1 MKRLLLAF
9 VIACLFAGC
18 AYADGIRMGSLT
30 QQNMTE
36 EEFAAFIKSQER
48 SFFGW
53 KVLNTHHRPEDT
65 FTYYDSLTAMLM
77 GLRSGKID
85 EAAIPEPVAEYVVNT
100 NPAFEISCALHSRT
114 TYLALGFRN
123 DDKGLRLCG
132 MFNEALASM
141 RADRRL
147 SILTAEYLSTP
158 GKSQPNAVKFGN
170 FDGAETVKVAVT
182 GDLPPMDII
191 ASDGTPVGFNTAV
204 LSELG
209 KRLGVNIELVSI
221 ESGARTSALMSG
233 RVDVVFWYQVY
244 EGVDKQPDAP
254 EGVLLSDRYY
264 EWDNFMHLRHF
275 VR

>member
-1 MKRLLLAF
+1 MKRLLLAL
-9 VIACLFAGC
+9 VIACILVSS
-18 AYADGIRMGSLT
+18 AYADGLRMGSLT

-123 DDKGLRLCG
+123 DDKGLRLCE

-141 RADRRL
+141 RSDRRL
-147 SILTAEYLSTP
+147 SILIAEYLSTP
-158 GKSQPNAVKFGN
+158 GKSQPHAVKFGN

-204 LSELG
+204 LSEIG

-221 ESGARTSALMSG
+221 ESGARTSALTSG

>member
-1 MKRLLLAF
+1 MKKLLLAC
-9 VIACLFAGC
+9 VITGLLVGC
-18 AYADGIRMGSLT
+18 AYAAGMRMGSLT
-30 QQNMTE
+30 QQNMSE

-48 SFFGW
+48 NFFGW
-53 KVLNTHHRPEDT
+53 KILNTNHRPEDT

-85 EAAIPEPVAEYVVNT
+85 EAALPEPVAEYVVNT
-100 NPAFEISCALHSRT
+100 NAAFEASCALHSRT
-114 TYLALGFRN
+114 TYLALGFKN
-123 DDKGLRLCG
+123 DDKGLRLQR

-141 RADRRL
+141 RPDRRL

-158 GKSQPNAVKFGN
+158 GKSQPTAAKFGH
-170 FDGAETVKVAVT
+170 FDGAETLKVAVT
-182 GDLPPMDII
+182 GDLPPMDMI
-191 ASDGTPVGFNTAV
+191 AADGTPVGFNTAV
-204 LSELG
+204 LSEIG
-209 KRLGVNIELVSI
+209 RRLGVNIELVSI

-244 EGVDKQPDAP
+244 EGVDNQPDAP